1 MEALVESRGMIVSS
15 RLTQGTNHSCLHHAT
30 LSPFSAK
37 PKSAMESWRHSLLP
51 LPLHSF
57 PLRGGISYLSL
68 CLSIDCVLFRL
79 PEIVEAEGGSGQGPG
94 WAAHKK
100 ASKLYSTWTESRER
114 SGSKIR
120 WIKFEFK
127 YSTSLVLLI
136 PAPYS

>member
-1 MEALVESRGMIVSS
+1 MSLS
-15 RLTQGTNHSCLHHAT
+15 
-30 LSPFSAK
+30 LSPFGAK
-37 PKSAMESWRHSLLP
+37 PKSAMETGDTVFYPIGRRSNPSPCILFHCCKYAFVQTETG
-51 LPLHSF
+51 H
-57 PLRGGISYLSL
+57 GGISYLSL

-79 PEIVEAEGGSGQGPG
+79 PEIVEAEGGNGKGPG

-127 YSTSLVLLI
+127 YSTSLVLPPFRNI
-136 PAPYS
+136 RCFSFVK